1 MQLYNKKQ
9 QLLMAAVFLISA
21 PAFAVDLVG
30 VHDLAVKNDPQ
41 LQAAGYRKDATG
53 ENERQAWSNLLPTL
67 SGGAARTWGDAES
80 KVGGYQIPPSDPVE
94 PFKTESNVDTEAW
107 RLDLRQSLYAQSNYE
122 NLDIAR
128 GQVSQAEATY
138 NIAYQDFL
146 VRVAGGYFAV
156 LTAQDGVIF
165 AEAEEKALQRQFEQA
180 EQRFEVGLTAV
191 TDVHEARASFDN
203 ARARAIVS
211 RNNLADT
218 KEGLY
223 ELTGQYFDDYD
234 PLQDV
239 LPLVKPLP
247 ESPSEWVDIAM
258 QYNPMVVSAQMN
270 VEIADSTVRLQRSGH
285 FPTLDLVG
293 SISQNTNNYSPIR
306 NFGGDILAVTDSVFD
321 DKRIGL
327 QLSVPIYQG
336 GVVSSRT
343 RQARYLLNAVNEDLD
358 QRQRAVVRSTNN
370 VYRAVI
376 EGLGFA
382 LFEGMGKIQSKSKR
396 KIERAAVSG
405 GASQSDEI
413 CKITADIFNIPMVKG
428 QTHETSGLG
437 AAILVAKGLGWFP
450 NLDEAVNKM
459 VHVQKIFEPVT
470 DNVKIYKEM
479 YSKVYSKMYKVLKPL
494 YSQIREITGYP

>member
-9 QLLMAAVFLISA
+9 QLLMAAAFFISS
-21 PAFAVDLVG
+21 PVFAVDLVG
-30 VHDLAVKNDPQ
+30 VHDLAAENDPQ
-41 LQAAGYRKDATG
+41 LRAAAYRKDATG
-53 ENERQAWSNLLPTL
+53 ENKRQAWSNLLPTL
-67 SGGAARTWGDAES
+67 SGGAARTWGDSETN
-80 KVGGYQIPPSDPVE
+80 VGAFNVPGLDPIPSST
-94 PFKTESNVDTEAW
+94 TESDIDTQSY
-107 RLDLRQSLYAQSNYE
+107 RLDLRQSLYSQSNYE

-128 GQVSQAEATY
+128 GQISQADAIY
-138 NIAYQDFL
+138 NIAYQNFL

-191 TDVHEARASFDN
+191 TDVHEARASYDN

-218 KEGLY
+218 KEALY

-247 ESPSEWVDIAM
+247 ENSNEWVDIAM
-258 QYNPMVVSAQMN
+258 QYNPTVVSAQMG

-285 FPTLDLVG
+285 YPTLDLVG
-293 SISQNTNNYSPIR
+293 SMSQFTNNKAALRDSISQEIVAT
-306 NFGGDILAVTDSVFD
+306 TDVVND
-321 DKRIGL
+321 DKRISL
-327 QLSVPIYQG
+327 QLTVPIYQG

-370 VYRAVI
+370 AYRAVI
-376 EGLGFA
+376 AGIEQVGAFGQAMISAESALEATQAGFEVGTRTIVDVLIA
-382 LFEGMGKIQSKSKR
+382 QQRYYQAQRDNSLARHTYIVDHLRLK
-396 KIERAAVSG
+396 AAAGVLTVEDL
-405 GASQSDEI
+405 Q
-413 CKITADIFNIPMVKG
+413 KVNT
-428 QTHETSGLG
+428 
-437 AAILVAKGLGWFP
+437 ILK
-450 NLDEAVNKM
+450 
-459 VHVQKIFEPVT
+459 
-470 DNVKIYKEM
+470 
-479 YSKVYSKMYKVLKPL
+479 
-494 YSQIREITGYP
+494 